1 MSKRKRERAYGE
13 TMSEE
18 QNIKAF
24 LMVLREG
31 EGTADEDGYRR
42 MYGGRKGS
50 EFRHFT
56 SFADHPRE
64 VWGAPGSQLRSDAAG
79 AYQIMSYTWDDIQK
93 ALHLPDFSPES
104 QDKAALWLVGVKR
117 RALDDVKAGLF
128 QRAVAKCANEWAS
141 LPGSPY
147 GQPTRTIAHASKV
160 YTDNGGEFA
169 AT

>member
-1 MSKRKRERAYGE
+1 MTEA
-13 TMSEE
+13 
-18 QNIKAF
+18 QNIYAF
-24 LMVLREG
+24 LQVIRAG
-31 EGTADEDGYRR
+31 EGTSDEDGYRR
-42 MYGGRKGS
+42 MFGGKAGL

-56 SFADHPRE
+56 DFSKHPRE

-93 ALHLPDFSPES
+93 ACHFPDFSPDS
-104 QDKAALWLVGVKR
+104 QDKAALFLLKR
-117 RALDDVKAGLF
+117 RGALDDVKAGLF
-128 QRAVAKCANEWAS
+128 QRAVSKCANEWAS

-147 GQPTRTIAHASKV
+147 GQPVRTIAQASKV